1 MQEWHLTVLV
11 MAAIAGGAISGWKE
25 AQMIVAGKDLNHV
38 LLTVFRLSMALILM
52 APFLPRPVELPH
64 LLMCLLMMMGAWAPV
79 HRIILNLRRM
89 DLGHRIPVTHLGK
102 AHLDRFWVTLLMG
115 NERAAFVTMSA
126 FELLLAA
133 AMHQQLTP

>member
-1 MQEWHLTVLV
+1 MNEWHLTVLAV
-11 MAAIAGGAISGWKE
+11 AAIAGGAISGWKE

-64 LLMCLLMMMGAWAPV
+64 LLMCLLMMMGCFAPA
-79 HRIILNLRRM
+79 HRLILNLRRM

-102 AHLDRFWVTLLMG
+102 GWYDSLALILWRG
-115 NERAAFVTMSA
+115 NEGATFVSMTT
-126 FELLLAA
+126 FETLIAA
-133 AMHQQLTP
+133 AMYNQLTP